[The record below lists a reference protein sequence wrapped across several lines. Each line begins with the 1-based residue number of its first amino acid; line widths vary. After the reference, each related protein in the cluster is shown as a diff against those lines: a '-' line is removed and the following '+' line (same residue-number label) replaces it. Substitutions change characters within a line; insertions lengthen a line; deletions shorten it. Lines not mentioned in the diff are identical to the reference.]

1 MIALCYCIAATQGYF
16 YYTFIKNT
24 ISTRFTL
31 GKHERLKSRKLLEQL
46 FKEGKSFFVHP
57 IKVYYQPLPAEGT
70 VSLQA
75 AFGVSARVFRKA
87 VERNRIK
94 RLLREAY
101 RLQKSTLATAIANNN
116 QKLAVFFLYVGKE
129 LPEFELIKEK
139 MEVILNRLAL
149 RPSDRPRAQD

>member
-1 MIALCYCIAATQGYF
+1 MCYCIAATQGYF

-31 GKHERLKSRKLLEQL
+31 GKHERLKSRKLLEQM

-57 IKVYYQPLPAEGT
+57 IKVYYQPLPAEAT

-75 AFGVSARVFRKA
+75 AFGVSARAFKKA
-87 VERNRIK
+87 VDRNRIK

-101 RLQKSTLATAIANNN
+101 RLQKPMLATAITNSDK
-116 QKLAVFFLYVGKE
+116 KLAVFFLYVGKE
-129 LPEFELIKEK
+129 LPEYELVKEK
-139 MEVILNRLAL
+139 MEVILNRLITQQS
-149 RPSDRPRAQD
+149 RPSTSSGL